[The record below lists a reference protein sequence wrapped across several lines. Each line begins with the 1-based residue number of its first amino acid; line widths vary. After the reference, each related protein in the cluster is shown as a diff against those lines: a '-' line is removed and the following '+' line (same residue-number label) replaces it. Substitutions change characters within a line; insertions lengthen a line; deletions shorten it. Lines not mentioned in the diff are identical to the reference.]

1 MKMKKLL
8 GWAAIAALIVVTLAT
23 AATAADLSAIRW
35 QPWPAKAFRPA
46 APAGVFKTTA
56 PAGSLQWVQRW
67 STGIVYGTNSQPMPV
82 WATVSQTAEAK
93 VYNIHRLG
101 VCGNPAGGSWVVGKS
116 VPPPAPESRAGEPA
130 REIVVQV
137 SCPEPAPA
145 IVMPV
150 PLGGRVRGQGYTVRH
165 ATKET
170 MVRDIA
176 GAFTYKTC
184 TPCPP
189 PKTCPPGVPV
199 PPGVTPT
206 PGHNYIPV
214 PPAPNSGQVN
224 N

>member
-1 MKMKKLL
+1 MKKVVF
-8 GWAAIAALIVVTLAT
+8 ILIVLVIALPTN
-23 AATAADLSAIRW
+23 AADLSAIVW
-35 QPWPAKAFRPA
+35 QTWPSRAFRPA
-46 APAGVFKTTA
+46 QPAGAVKVTA

-67 STGIVYGTNSQPMPV
+67 STGIVYGTNSRPMPV
-82 WATVSQTAEAK
+82 WATVSQTNEAK

-101 VCGNPAGGSWVVGKS
+101 VCGNPAGGSWVVGKP
-116 VPPPAPESRAGEPA
+116 VPPPAPESRAGQPA
-130 REIVVQV
+130 QQIVVQV
-137 SCPEPAPA
+137 SCPEPAPQ

-150 PLGGRVRGQGYTVRH
+150 PLGGRQRGPGYSVRH
-165 ATKET
+165 ATKS
-170 MVRDIA
+170 VVARDVL
-176 GAFTYKTC
+176 GAFTYKTSTTVC
-184 TPCPP
+184 EQ